1 MMTSAQV
8 VETLVTTTDNF
19 PSQEST
25 YPDDQSTLLHILC
38 RGISDHIGLNLLNMK
53 QTNNR
58 GEGLVI
64 ILNISSSI
72 TTNSHIYVLTTFEV
86 DVLLKLLVK
95 PLAL

>member
-1 MMTSAQV
+1 MTTSAQV

-38 RGISDHIGLNLLNMK
+38 RGISDHIGLVLNLLNMK

-58 GEGLVI
+58 GEGIVI

-72 TTNSHIYVLTTFEV
+72 TTNSHICTYDFRS
-86 DVLLKLLVK
+86 
-95 PLAL
+95 